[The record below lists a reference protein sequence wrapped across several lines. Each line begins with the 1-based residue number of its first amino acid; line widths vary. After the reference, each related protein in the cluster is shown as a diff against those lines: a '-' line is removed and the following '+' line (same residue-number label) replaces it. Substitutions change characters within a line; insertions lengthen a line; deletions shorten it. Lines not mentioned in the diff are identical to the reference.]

1 MCTCMCV
8 SAYTYVSVWGCVP
21 VSTCICVGVGTH
33 ACPCTLWRS
42 TSGVFLHHCPPHCLR
57 QALPLHLELINS
69 ARLAPESSCFPLA
82 PSSGVTDT
90 HTMTDFMW
98 ALEIQSQVLVL
109 LQQALNQLSLL
120 SSTVIAA
127 F

>member
-1 MCTCMCV
+1 M
-8 SAYTYVSVWGCVP
+8 YVCKCIYV
-21 VSTCICVGVGTH
+21 CICVGLCTCVYMYMCGCGH
-33 ACPCTLWRS
+33 PCMPMYTLEVNIRCLPAS
-42 TSGVFLHHCPPHCLR
+42 LPTSLR

-90 HTMTDFMW
+90 HAMTDFMW